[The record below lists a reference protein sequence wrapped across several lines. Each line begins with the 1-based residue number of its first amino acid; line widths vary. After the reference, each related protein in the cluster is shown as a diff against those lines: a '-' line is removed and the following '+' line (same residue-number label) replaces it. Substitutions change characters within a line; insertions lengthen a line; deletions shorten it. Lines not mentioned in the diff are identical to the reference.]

1 MTKIETLKDLMI
13 TGDVT
18 RGDVC
23 RIARRLFDGIS
34 YVDENSL
41 LSDAYNI
48 RIPAFDDLPDRE
60 QSYLIKVLLECS
72 VLNKLEYDAEAEL
85 DREIEDGADT
95 DSTRTSMG
103 PVPDPAPEP
112 EILDDYQR

>member
-18 RGDVC
+18 RSDVC

-41 LSDAYNI
+41 LADAYNV

-72 VLNKLEYDAEAEL
+72 VVNRLEAGDEVG
-85 DREIEDGADT
+85 DGADT
-95 DSTRTSMG
+95 DSTRTSLDRMSDDG
-103 PVPDPAPEP
+103 PPAWPIGE
-112 EILDDYQR
+112 DD

>member
-1 MTKIETLKDLMI
+1 MPKIETLKDLMI

-23 RIARRLFDGIS
+23 RIARRLFDGIT

-41 LSDAYNI
+41 LADAYNV

-60 QSYLIKVLLECS
+60 QNYLVKVLLECS
-72 VLNKLEYDAEAEL
+72 VVNKL
-85 DREIEDGADT
+85 DRKIEDASADT
-95 DSTRTSMG
+95 DAPT
-103 PVPDPAPEP
+103 DPYDLPM
-112 EILDDYQR
+112 D